1 MANPI
6 PNTGNSIN
14 TVILNELNSADLNDL
29 ENLLINYR
37 QLLANSATLV
47 NNVGS
52 DPASLTVLNREEQSL
67 LASRTTMLARKQQ
80 LQTQKSDLLQ
90 QQILIGGQN
99 ITLQTWIDTH
109 PFQIWNYSNKIRRIE
124 VHYTSFGIMGM
135 RIIYRDPT
143 KAGEAL
149 GIVTNTASETTI
161 QNVEFTDDEWL
172 MQIQIT
178 NTNSNS
184 TVPSPALCSSI
195 SFYTSQNAE
204 GTSPKVTIPTS
215 TQSNTVQNK
224 TYFIDSVRRTWL
236 QHKSNAESQGAQLAC
251 FENSAEMVRMLAQLG
266 NARFQNGGSFYIGLY
281 HPNALIQN
289 NLAGGGTPYNVN
301 SNKNSNWQWV
311 DNTPYNPNTTNW
323 NGGEPNNW
331 GAGENVAQMYSNGKI
346 NDLTKTY
353 PLAAIYQRR
362 IVNTTNITPRKT
374 GEHIKSF
381 TINPLN
387 PTYDFIASTDVNQRM
402 NALSITDNTR
412 QLVTQIENTATV
424 LDNSI
429 LDIDR
434 AIAQITTNINHIIAK
449 RAILTGLNTQG
460 DSFNTN
466 YMSDTTLTNQRVT
479 AAQGF
484 TNIGGSED
492 LFSNHMSNMR
502 EGFVEGT
509 ENMGSYIGANQTA
522 ESEAAR
528 ITGNLV
534 RDIQSLKDTETANAI
549 SEFVIKKDNIFTNVL
564 TDYMLND
571 EKQNNLEDVYNK
583 IDQQNTDKMRKIE
596 INTYYDKAYKEY
608 VNILKVIIFAC
619 VILVPIVIANKNSL
633 LPNSITNFLVVVII
647 FLTVIYI
654 ITKFVDIYMRDNKDF
669 DKIRIPY
676 DREAAILQKNGTIV
690 RKNNLLSSFSLTC
703 IGADCCPD
711 PSSGMIYDP
720 VKNRCVANETF
731 ADYFNTPIGGYLDE
745 TLNGYVNNSIDGIMG
760 AGSGQVSIVESF
772 QPLTTLQGVVGASL
786 NNSSPDKMNAK

>member
-52 DPASLTVLNREEQSL
+52 DPASLTVLNTEEQSL

-80 LQTQKSDLLQ
+80 LQTQKLNLLQ
-90 QQILIGGQN
+90 QQIFINGRN
-99 ITLQTWIDTH
+99 ITLQTWIDDTAN
-109 PFQIWNYSNKIRRIE
+109 FQAWNYSNKIRRIE

-135 RIIYRDPT
+135 RIKYRDT
-143 KAGEAL
+143 DKADETQ
-149 GIVTNTASETTI
+149 GIVTDTTGSTI
-161 QNVEFTDDEWL
+161 QNVEFTDTEWL
-172 MQIQIT
+172 AQIQIT
-178 NTNSNS
+178 TSNS
-184 TVPSPALCSSI
+184 TVPSAVLCSSI
-195 SFYTSQNAE
+195 SFYTN
-204 GTSPKVTIPTS
+204 GTLPKVTIPTS
-215 TQSNTVQNK
+215 TQGNAVQSK
-224 TYFIDSVRRTWL
+224 TYFVDSVRRTWL

-251 FENSAEMVRMLAQLG
+251 FENSAEIVRMLAQLG

-281 HPNALIQN
+281 HQNALTQN
-289 NLAGGGTPYNVN
+289 NLAGGGTPYNVD

-311 DNTPYNPNTTNW
+311 DNTPYNANTTNW

-362 IVNTTNITPRKT
+362 IVDTTSIIPRVT
-374 GEHIKSF
+374 GQHIKNF
-381 TINPLN
+381 TIKPLN
-387 PTYDFIASTDVNQRM
+387 PTYDSIQSIDVEQRA
-402 NALSITDNTR
+402 NAYAITDSTR

-434 AIAQITTNINHIIAK
+434 AIAQITANINHIIAK

-460 DSFNTN
+460 TSFNTN
-466 YMSDTTLTNQRVT
+466 YGLDTNDTNERVT

-484 TNIGGSED
+484 TNIGGGEN

-509 ENMGSYIGANQTA
+509 QNMGSYIGANQTA

-608 VNILKVIIFAC
+608 VNI
-619 VILVPIVIANKNSL
+619 P
-633 LPNSITNFLVVVII
+633 
-647 FLTVIYI
+647 
-654 ITKFVDIYMRDNKDF
+654 M
-669 DKIRIPY
+669 
-676 DREAAILQKNGTIV
+676 
-690 RKNNLLSSFSLTC
+690 
-703 IGADCCPD
+703 
-711 PSSGMIYDP
+711 
-720 VKNRCVANETF
+720 
-731 ADYFNTPIGGYLDE
+731 
-745 TLNGYVNNSIDGIMG
+745 
-760 AGSGQVSIVESF
+760 
-772 QPLTTLQGVVGASL
+772 
-786 NNSSPDKMNAK
+786 